1 MKTTSPSTAKTTVFN
16 LIILDESGSMES
28 VCEQTISGCN
38 ETLATVRAATAAN
51 PDKLHSLV
59 SIYAFQSGA
68 GEPSRYLVKNANPNE
83 VKNITSKDYIPLGCT
98 PLLDAVGSTMSEL
111 MTVAA
116 THEDATAIVTI
127 ITDGEENSSRQYSW
141 QQVARIISQAKELG
155 WTINLIGA
163 NIDVDAMAS
172 KINIDNRMAFTADDE
187 DVNRMFGDFNDCS
200 QKRYSAISDEDF
212 SLSKEEKIKL
222 RKMNS
227 KDFFK
232 NNNTSS
238 RNKF

>member
-1 MKTTSPSTAKTTVFN
+1 METTSPSTAKTTVFN
-16 LIILDESGSMES
+16 LIILDESGSMGS
-28 VCEQTISGCN
+28 VCKQTISGCN
-38 ETLATVRAATAAN
+38 ETLATVRAAAAAN
-51 PDKLHSLV
+51 SDKLHSLV

-68 GEPSRYLVKNANPNE
+68 GMPSRYLVKNANPNE

-116 THEDATAIVTI
+116 THEDATAIVTT
-127 ITDGEENSSRQYSW
+127 ITDGYENSSRQYNW

-163 NIDVDAMAS
+163 NIDVEAMAS
-172 KINIDNRMAFTADDE
+172 KINIDNRMAFTADE
-187 DVNRMFGDFNDCS
+187 KDVDRMFNDLNSATINHCS
-200 QKRYSAISDEDF
+200 TYCYEDTSLCMEERIKMRKSA
-212 SLSKEEKIKL
+212 
-222 RKMNS
+222 S

-232 NNNTSS
+232 
-238 RNKF
+238 KK